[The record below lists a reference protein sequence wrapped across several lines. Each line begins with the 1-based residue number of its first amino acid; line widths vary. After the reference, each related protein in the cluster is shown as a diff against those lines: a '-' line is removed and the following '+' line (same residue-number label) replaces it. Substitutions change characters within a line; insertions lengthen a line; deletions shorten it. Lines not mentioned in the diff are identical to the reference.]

1 MAARSGFRIGCP
13 MSLSVTRCPNCRSTF
28 NISQRQLESSG
39 GQARCGACL
48 RVFLAS
54 ENLLGPAE
62 GADPADSVF
71 IGRAPEEYF
80 NPDSFISRA
89 KESEEP
95 ESAGPNE
102 GRDPAAASGDS
113 VGATHA
119 SPVRND
125 DPGSLWV
132 SEDRDLAGATHASP
146 VSAKRAKDEESIELP
161 ELEEQF
167 ELLPDVGRIAL
178 EQVKPAL
185 DLKSGENFNW
195 GAFVGQ
201 TTLALMLLVVLAAQY
216 LWRYLPVYSQVDWL
230 RPGYAQICA
239 RVDCELPVYSRV
251 NRIRNDSTALR
262 THPDYPNAY
271 LLATQFH
278 NAAPFPQPFP
288 ILVLRFSSLDA
299 RTVALREFAPAE
311 YLEPEILA
319 LAVMPPASP
328 VQVELE
334 VINPGPRAVNY
345 EVSFRAP

>member
-89 KESEEP
+89 KESEEL
-95 ESAGPNE
+95 ESAAE
-102 GRDPAAASGDS
+102 SGDF
-113 VGATHA
+113 VRATHA
-119 SPVRND
+119 SPLRKA
-125 DPGSLWV
+125 
-132 SEDRDLAGATHASP
+132 E
-146 VSAKRAKDEESIELP
+146 AKDEESVELP

-167 ELLPDVGRIAL
+167 ELLPDDGRNAL

-299 RTVALREFAPAE
+299 RTVALREFAPTE
-311 YLEPEILA
+311 YMHPDLLG
-319 LAVMPPASP
+319 LGLMPPNSP

-334 VINPGPRAVNY
+334 VVNPGPRAVNY

>member
-1 MAARSGFRIGCP
+1 MPGFVAMAARSGFRIGCT

-28 NISQRQLESSG
+28 NISQRQLESAG

-80 NPDSFISRA
+80 NPDSFINRT
-89 KESEEP
+89 KDSEEP
-95 ESAGPNE
+95 ESAGANE
-102 GRDPAAASGDS
+102 GPGPAAASGDF

-119 SPVRND
+119 SPVRK
-125 DPGSLWV
+125 
-132 SEDRDLAGATHASP
+132 AA
-146 VSAKRAKDEESIELP
+146 AKDEESIELP
-161 ELEEQF
+161 ELEELF
-167 ELLPDVGRIAL
+167 ELLPDVGREAL

-239 RVDCELPVYSRV
+239 RADCELPVYSRV

-278 NAAPFPQPFP
+278 NAAPFSQPFP

-311 YLEPEILA
+311 YLDPEILA
-319 LAVMPPASP
+319 LEVMPPASP

-334 VINPGPRAVNY
+334 VVNPGPRAVNY